1 MHAESAGGNI
11 IIICVYAII
20 LKAYEIYQAVER
32 TKLTDLMVRGEDQLA
47 VEFQLQL
54 VQFVA
59 RLPPVK
65 LGAVPLQAE
74 LPLLQPVLAGPQL
87 QLVVGSF

>member
-1 MHAESAGGNI
+1 MHAESTGDNI

-20 LKAYEIYQAVER
+20 LKAYEIYQVVER
-32 TKLTDLMVRGEDQLA
+32 TNLTDLTVRGEDQLA

-65 LGAVPLQAE
+65 LGYASLGE
-74 LPLLQPVLAGPQL
+74 REKPVNSSLN
-87 QLVVGSF
+87 